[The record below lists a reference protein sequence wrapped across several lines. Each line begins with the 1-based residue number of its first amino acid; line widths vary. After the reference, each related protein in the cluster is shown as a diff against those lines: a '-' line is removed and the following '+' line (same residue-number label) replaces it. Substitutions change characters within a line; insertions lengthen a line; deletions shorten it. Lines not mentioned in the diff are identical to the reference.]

1 MKRTRPLLAAI
12 TICLIAGAAC
22 ATPRSAGGVPTQAVA
37 SRPTSELP
45 TQAAAPLLVTDV
57 PAQAVAAAPQLGGC
71 AIFPP
76 DNVWNV
82 PIDKLPVHPDSNAYI
97 ANINIDETTVHPDFG
112 SFQYGYFGIPYNV
125 VPQNQPKVAVTFE
138 YDDESDDGPYPIP
151 PNPLIEGGPDSDGD
165 RHILM
170 VEQGTCK
177 LYETFASYPNGN
189 GTWRAGSGAIF
200 DLNSNALR
208 EDGWTSA
215 DAAGLPILP
224 GLARYDEV
232 AAGAINHALRFT
244 AWCTADAYVWP
255 ARHKAVPDSCDDTP
269 PPAGTKPPPMGL
281 RFRLKAGFDISGF
294 KPQTRV
300 ILTALK
306 KYGMILADNG
316 SSWYISGEPNANW
329 IDDDLVDDL
338 RQVRGSDFE
347 AVDESSLQLNP
358 DSGQVNPAAI
368 AQDSKHVMPG
378 GADQGQQVTYTI
390 QVIGDGSAVA
400 LSDPLPAGVTFV
412 NNSLTTT
419 GGAPANHNGGTI
431 SWSGAPAFLSIVTIT
446 FAATVNASQSLPIVN
461 TATITRGSAQK
472 NLAAV
477 LIANPIRMFLP
488 VTRR

>member
-1 MKRTRPLLAAI
+1 MKRFHPLLAALI
-12 TICLIAGAAC
+12 LCLIAGAAC
-22 ATPRSAGGVPTQAVA
+22 ATPRPAGGVPSQAVTGPA
-37 SRPTSELP
+37 SAVP
-45 TQAAAPLLVTDV
+45 TQATAPNPTGEA
-57 PAQAVAAAPQLGGC
+57 PQQVAAAPPQLEGC
-71 AIFPP
+71 AIFPA
-76 DNVWNV
+76 DNVWNA

-97 ANINIDETTVHPDFG
+97 ANINLDETTLHPDFG
-112 SFQYGYFGIPYNV
+112 SSKYGYFGIPFNIV
-125 VPQNQPKVAVTFE
+125 AQNLPKVAVTFE
-138 YDDESDDGPYPIP
+138 YDDESDAGPYPIP
-151 PNPLIEGGPDSDGD
+151 DEPLIEGGPDSDGD

-177 LYETFASYPNGN
+177 LYELYSSYPNGD

-232 AAGAINHALRFT
+232 AAGAIDHALRFT
-244 AWCTADAYVWP
+244 AWCTADAYIWP
-255 ARHKAVPDSCDDTP
+255 ARHKAVPDDCEGTP

-281 RFRLKAGFDISGF
+281 RLRLKADFDISGF

-316 SSWYISGEPNANW
+316 SSWYISGEPNDGW
-329 IDDDLVDDL
+329 VDDDLVPDL
-338 RQVRGSDFE
+338 RQVRGADFE
-347 AVDESSLQLNP
+347 VVDESMLQVSP

-368 AQDSKHVMPG
+368 AQESKSVVPA

-390 QVIGDGSAVA
+390 QLVGDGTALS
-400 LSDPLPAGVTFV
+400 LSDPLPAGVAFV
-412 NNSLTTT
+412 NGSLTTT
-419 GGAPANHNGGTI
+419 GGGTAVQTGGTI
-431 SWSGAPAFLSIVTIT
+431 SWSGTPALFTLVKIS
-446 FAATVNASQSLPIVN
+446 FAAIVNASTSQPIVN
-461 TATITRGSAQK
+461 TATVTRGGAQK
-472 NLAAV
+472 SLAVV
-477 LIANPIRMFLP
+477 LIANPKRTFLP